1 MNNRDIEKKLRR
13 AVEQNVPD
21 VRDSILSRC
30 EEREGKVI
38 EMKEMRK
45 NKSSSWKRFVAAAAM
60 VALVFGGAGMY
71 VQGNAVDSIIELDVN
86 PSVELSVNKKERVV
100 SAEALNEDAK
110 VVLEDMDLKGADL
123 DVAVNALIGSML
135 KHGYISE
142 LQNSILITVENDD
155 AVKGKALEDRLVKE
169 VNDMM
174 KSSAIEGAI
183 LSQQI
188 KEDAEVKKLAEEL
201 KVSAGKAALI
211 EKITEKDTVLK
222 KEDLRELDINEL
234 NLLMESKKI
243 EVKDTQVVGKASD
256 KAYIGV
262 EKAKAAALKDAGFK
276 EADVRGLEAD
286 LDLERGVMVY
296 EVEFKANGTEYDY
309 DIDAESG
316 KVVHVDKD
324 IDDDWVEK
332 PSNSGA
338 ATGKVDSSADLISS
352 EKAKS
357 LALEHA
363 GLKSS
368 EVTFVKANLD
378 EDDGVW
384 EYDVEFR
391 KGNVE
396 YEYEINAKSGKI
408 LKAERDVD
416 DDRDDDDDDRTYD
429 VEVRE
434 GNVEYEYEVDK

>member
-1 MNNRDIEKKLRR
+1 MNNRDIEKKLCR

-45 NKSSSWKRFVAAAAM
+45 NKSSSWKRLVAAAAM

-169 VNDMM
+169 VNDML

-201 KVSAGKAALI
+201 KVSAGKAVLI
-211 EKITEKDTVLK
+211 EKIAEKDTVLK

-243 EVKDTQVVGKASD
+243 EAKDTQVVGKASD

-262 EKAKAAALKDAGFK
+262 EKAKAAAFANAGVK
-276 EADVRGLEAD
+276 EAAVR
-286 LDLERGVMVY
+286 DLEVELDVERGIMVY
-296 EVEFKANGTEYDY
+296 EVEFKANGSEYEYD
-309 DIDAESG
+309 INASNGE
-316 KVVHVDKD
+316 VVHLDKD
-324 IDDDWVEK
+324 IDDDRYEEQNKKPVSVEK
-332 PSNSGA
+332 PNIPDKPSSTGSSGERI
-338 ATGKVDSSADLISS
+338 SA

-368 EVTFVKANLD
+368 EVVFEKTELD
-378 EDDGVW
+378 EDDGIW
-384 EYDVEFR
+384 EYDIEFR
-391 KGNVE
+391 KGNIE
-396 YEYEINAKSGKI
+396 YEYEIDAKSGKI
-408 LKAERDVD
+408 LKAEKDFD
-416 DDRDDDDDDRTYD
+416 D
-429 VEVRE
+429 
-434 GNVEYEYEVDK
+434 